1 LGGPE
6 ENPVSLFIFAEA
18 IDSYGSEV
26 PPRFRKGVN
35 MKKPDVAN
43 ILEEISILER
53 RLSPRDE
60 GDPSFRK
67 RYPYSGF
74 EF

>member
-1 LGGPE
+1 M
-6 ENPVSLFIFAEA
+6 N
-18 IDSYGSEV
+18 
-26 PPRFRKGVN
+26 
-35 MKKPDVAN
+35 KPDVAD
-43 ILEEISILER
+43 ILEEISLLER

-60 GDPSFRK
+60 GDSSFRK

>member
-1 LGGPE
+1 MGGGVDHLRE
-6 ENPVSLFIFAEA
+6 RDSL
-18 IDSYGSEV
+18 
-26 PPRFRKGVN
+26 PLRKVKK
-35 MKKPDVAN
+35 MKGPDVAN

-53 RLSPRDE
+53 RLLPKDE